1 MRHLRE
7 FNDFEETEG
16 DPKVKGTQM
25 TMSEFEDK
33 FGRIKSYTLGDDGE
47 VIELADLDY
56 PYLKMSVKDFLD
68 KHGEEPD
75 EEE

>member
-1 MRHLRE
+1 MKHLRE

-16 DPKVKGTQM
+16 DPKVKGTSM

-47 VIELADLDY
+47 VIELADLEY
-56 PYLKMSVKDFLD
+56 PHLKMSVKDFLD
-68 KHGEEPD
+68 KHGAEP
-75 EEE
+75 EEEE